1 MTGGGP
7 SRQET
12 KKESII
18 YVSLSPDNVGS
29 GYSKMKKRTKKSH
42 HHKKN
47 TQKDASEDGSGSGG
61 DIGEGKGKKVDTDTE
76 TESESDYGQTPQQD
90 ALIKK
95 TKHTNLGDSDVSCE
109 EESGQL
115 QTRLSRN
122 SMIFAASKKEVS

>member
-1 MTGGGP
+1 
-7 SRQET
+7 
-12 KKESII
+12 
-18 YVSLSPDNVGS
+18 
-29 GYSKMKKRTKKSH
+29 MKKRTKKSH
-42 HHKKN
+42 HHKKY
-47 TQKDASEDGSGSGG
+47 TQKHSSEGGSGSEG

-95 TKHTNLGDSDVSCE
+95 RKPTNLGDSDDSCE